1 MFRYS
6 PHSLTLFSFCPDLFC
21 KYLLTNYFVLV
32 MLCLTINDG
41 VNMDIIAT
49 IKHND
54 PEIDERVSIGIVAED
69 GGFAI
74 RTATGE
80 DAGQYRW
87 ATEGEAKAA
96 IAHLWSADAW
106 DLQWEI

>member
-1 MFRYS
+1 MNSETINKGVNSMALRFI
-6 PHSLTLFSFCPDLFC
+6 
-21 KYLLTNYFVLV
+21 TNEQ
-32 MLCLTINDG
+32 INDG

-54 PEIDERVSIGIVAED
+54 PEIDERVSLGIVAED

-87 ATEGEAKAA
+87 TTEGAAKAA
-96 IAHLWSADAW
+96 IAHLWSAGAW

>member
-1 MFRYS
+1 MVKNKNNF
-6 PHSLTLFSFCPDLFC
+6 H
-21 KYLLTNYFVLV
+21 LTNYFVLV

-54 PEIDERVSIGIVAED
+54 PEIDERVSLGIVAED

-87 ATEGEAKAA
+87 TTEGEAKAA
-96 IAHLWSADAW
+96 IAHLWSAGAW